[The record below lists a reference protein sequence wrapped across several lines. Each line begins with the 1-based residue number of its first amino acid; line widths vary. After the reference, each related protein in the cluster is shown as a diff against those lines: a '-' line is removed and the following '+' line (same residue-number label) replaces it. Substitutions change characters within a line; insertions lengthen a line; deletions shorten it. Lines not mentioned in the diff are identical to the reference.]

1 MQVHGAV
8 FVCKIWKE
16 RDFLPDLIIAEK
28 PSVARTISKVL
39 GVTAR
44 RDGYLEG
51 SGWIV
56 SWCVGHL
63 VELAPPGAYDPR
75 FDHWSRADL
84 PILPERWKY
93 LVSSSTKKQ
102 FDVLCELMHR
112 ADVDRI
118 VCATDAGRE
127 GELIFRLVYQE
138 CGCRKPV
145 SRLWI
150 SSMEDAAIRAGFEN
164 LRPSTEYD
172 SLYKAALCRER
183 ADWLVGINATRL
195 FSCLC
200 GVTLN
205 VGRVMTPTLAMTV
218 EREVAIMAFKPEPF
232 YIIQLQTGGCMAS
245 SDRFKDKSHAETL
258 LAECRKSSWTVVQK
272 TERKEKSERPPALYD
287 LTTLQRDANRLL
299 GFSAQQTLDYTQAL
313 YEKKLV
319 TYPRTD
325 SRYLTEDMAAGLPGL
340 VMDTAAAFGFRGAIP
355 VHTKQ
360 SINDKKVSDHHAIL
374 PTQSVAGADLSFL
387 PVGEASIL
395 RLIAARLLAAVGEP
409 HRYAET
415 VVQIECAGQ
424 IFTAK
429 GRTVLDEG
437 WKAVEQQLLGG
448 PNKDSVPDALPD
460 VLEQTT
466 LPVLSAEL
474 KEGRTTPLK
483 HFTEDTL
490 LAAME
495 SASAEAMPEDAERRG
510 IGTPATRA
518 ATIEKLVQKGFL
530 AREGGG
536 KAKHLIPTEKGRA
549 LIAAMPEQ
557 LKSPAMTADWETKLT
572 QIEKGQY
579 APENFMEEIESMM
592 KNLVNQYAN
601 TPNAPAR
608 AGPGASVIGTC
619 PHCGRQVAEREKG
632 FFCASRECRFVIWKD
647 NAFFNRLGKRP
658 TRQVVDKLLRDGRAR
673 LKDCKSQRTGKTYN
687 ASVLMTTEADGRA
700 KFSLE
705 FENGGAA
712 R

>member
-1 MQVHGAV
+1 MYN
-8 FVCKIWKE
+8 
-16 RDFLPDLIIAEK
+16 LIVTEK

-39 GVTAR
+39 SVTAR
-44 RDGYLEG
+44 HDGYLEG
-51 SGWIV
+51 GGYLV

-75 FDHWSRADL
+75 LERWDRADL
-84 PILPERWKY
+84 PILPERWQY
-93 LVSSSTKKQ
+93 LVSSSTQKQ
-102 FDVLCELMHR
+102 FDILCKLMHR

-127 GELIFRLVYQE
+127 GELIFRLVYHQ
-138 CGCRKPV
+138 CNCRKPV

-150 SSMEDAAIRAGFEN
+150 SSMEDAAIRAGFAN
-164 LRPSTEYD
+164 LKPSTEYD

-195 FSCLC
+195 FSCLH

-218 EREVAIMAFKPEPF
+218 EREAAIAAFKPEPF

-245 SDRFKDKSHAETL
+245 SERFKDKTQAEDL
-258 LAECRKSSWTVVQK
+258 LAKCRKSSRVLVQK
-272 TERKEKSERPPALYD
+272 SECKERSERPSALYD

-299 GFSAQQTLDYTQAL
+299 GYSAQQTLDYTQAL

-340 VMDTAAAFGFRGAIP
+340 VMDTAVAFGFRGAIP
-355 VHTKQ
+355 VHAKQ
-360 SINDKKVSDHHAIL
+360 VINNQKVSDHHAIL
-374 PTQSVAGADLSFL
+374 PTQSVAGADLSSL
-387 PVGEASIL
+387 PAGEASVL
-395 RLIAARLLAAVGEP
+395 RLVAARLLAAVGEP
-409 HRYAET
+409 YRYAET
-415 VVQIECAGQ
+415 TVQFECAGQ
-424 IFTAK
+424 TFTAK
-429 GRTVLDEG
+429 GKTVLEEG
-437 WKAVEQQLLGG
+437 WKAVERAILGDTAEKIEE
-448 PNKDSVPDALPD
+448 NLDVPPEQAALAI
-460 VLEQTT
+460 
-466 LPVLSAEL
+466 LSAEL
-474 KEGRTTPLK
+474 KEGRTTPPK

-495 SASAEAMPEDAERRG
+495 TVGKEDMREEVERRG

-530 AREGGG
+530 SREGGG
-536 KAKHLIPTEKGRA
+536 KTKYLIPTEKGCA

-557 LKSPAMTADWETKLT
+557 LKSPAMTAAWEKKLLE
-572 QIEKGQY
+572 IERNNY
-579 APENFMEEIESMM
+579 TPEQFMEEIETMM
-592 KNLVNQYAN
+592 KSLVNQYVN
-601 TPNAPAR
+601 VPNAPAR
-608 AGPGASVIGTC
+608 VTSGAPAVGTC
-619 PHCGRQVAEREKG
+619 PHCGSDVAEREKG
-632 FFCASRECRFVIWKD
+632 WFCTSRECRFVIWKD
-647 NAFFNRLGKRP
+647 NAFFTRLGKRP

-705 FENGGAA
+705 FENGGA

>member
-1 MQVHGAV
+1 MHN
-8 FVCKIWKE
+8 
-16 RDFLPDLIIAEK
+16 LIITEK

-39 GVTAR
+39 GVTTR

-51 SGWIV
+51 GGYLI

-75 FDHWSRADL
+75 LERWNRTDL
-84 PILPERWKY
+84 PILPEKWQY

-102 FDVLCELMHR
+102 FDVLCKLMHR

-127 GELIFRLVYQE
+127 GELIFRLVYHQ

-150 SSMEDAAIRAGFEN
+150 SSMEDAAIRAGFAN
-164 LRPSTEYD
+164 LKPSTEYD

-195 FSCLC
+195 FSCLH

-218 EREVAIMAFKPEPF
+218 EREAAIAAFKPEPF

-245 SDRFKDKSHAETL
+245 SERFKEKAQAEEL
-258 LAECRKSSWTVVQK
+258 LAECRKSSRALVQK
-272 TERKEKSERPPALYD
+272 SERREKSERPPALYD

-299 GFSAQQTLDYTQAL
+299 GYSAQQTLDYTQAL

-340 VMDTAAAFGFRGAIP
+340 VMDTAVAFGFRGAIP
-355 VHTKQ
+355 VHAKQ
-360 SINDKKVSDHHAIL
+360 VIHNQKVSDHHAIL
-374 PTQSVAGADLSFL
+374 PTQSVAGADISSL
-387 PVGEASIL
+387 PAGEASIL
-395 RLIAARLLAAVGEP
+395 RLIVARLLAAVGEP
-409 HRYAET
+409 YCYAET
-415 VVQIECAGQ
+415 TVQIECAGQ
-424 IFTAK
+424 TFTAK
-429 GRTVLDEG
+429 GKTVLDEG
-437 WKAVEQQLLGG
+437 WKAVERAILGDTAEKVEE
-448 PNKDSVPDALPD
+448 NLE
-460 VLEQTT
+460 VLTEVQDKET
-466 LPVLSAEL
+466 LPILDAQL
-474 KEGRTTPLK
+474 KEGRTTPPK
-483 HFTEDTL
+483 HYTEDTL

-495 SASAEAMPEDAERRG
+495 TAGTETMPEEAERRG

-530 AREGGG
+530 AREGNG
-536 KAKHLIPTEKGRA
+536 KTKHLIPTEKGCA
-549 LIAAMPEQ
+549 LIVAMPEQ
-557 LKSPAMTADWETKLT
+557 LKSPAMTAEWEKKLAEMERNNYT
-572 QIEKGQY
+572 
-579 APENFMEEIESMM
+579 PEQFMEEIESMM
-592 KNLVNQYAN
+592 KSLVNQYAN
-601 TPNAPAR
+601 APNAPAK
-608 AGPGASVIGTC
+608 AASGAPVVGTC
-619 PHCGRQVAEREKG
+619 PHCGSDVAEREKG
-632 FFCASRECRFVIWKD
+632 WFCTSRECRFVIWKD
-647 NAFFNRLGKRP
+647 NAFFTRLGKRP

-687 ASVLMTTEADGRA
+687 ASVILTTEADGRA

-705 FENGGAA
+705 FENGGA

>member
-1 MQVHGAV
+1 MHN
-8 FVCKIWKE
+8 
-16 RDFLPDLIIAEK
+16 LIVTEK

-39 GVTAR
+39 GATTR

-51 SGWIV
+51 GGYLV

-63 VELAPPGAYDPR
+63 VELAPPGVYDPR
-75 FDHWSRADL
+75 LERWDRADL
-84 PILPERWKY
+84 PILPERWQY

-102 FDVLCELMHR
+102 FDVLCKLMHR
-112 ADVDRI
+112 LDVDRI

-127 GELIFRLVYQE
+127 GELIFRLVYHQ
-138 CGCRKPV
+138 CGGRKPV

-164 LRPSTEYD
+164 LKPSTEYD
-172 SLYKAALCRER
+172 ALYKAALCRER

-195 FSCLC
+195 FSCLH

-218 EREVAIMAFKPEPF
+218 EREASIASFRPEPF
-232 YIIQLQTGGCMAS
+232 YMVMLKMEDCMAS
-245 SDRFKDKSHAETL
+245 SERFKDKSQAEEL
-258 LAECRKSSWTVVQK
+258 LAECRKISQALVQK
-272 TERKEKSERPPALYD
+272 SERKEKSERPPALYD

-299 GFSAQQTLDYTQAL
+299 GYSAQQTLDYTQSL

-340 VMDTAAAFGFRGAIP
+340 AMDTAVAFGFRGAIP
-355 VHTKQ
+355 VHAKQ
-360 SINDKKVSDHHAIL
+360 VIHNQKVSDHHAIL
-374 PTQSVAGADLSFL
+374 PTQSVTGADLSSL
-387 PVGEASIL
+387 PAGEASIL
-395 RLIAARLLAAVGEP
+395 RLIAARLLSAVGEP
-409 HRYAET
+409 SRYAET
-415 VVQIECAGQ
+415 TVQFECAGQ
-424 IFTAK
+424 TFTAK

-437 WKAVEQQLLGG
+437 WKAVERAVLGDTAE
-448 PNKDSVPDALPD
+448 KDNENLD
-460 VLEQTT
+460 VLTEAQDKKT
-466 LPVLSAEL
+466 LPILDAQL
-474 KEGRTTPLK
+474 KEGRTTPPK

-495 SASAEAMPEDAERRG
+495 SAGADTMPEEAERRG

-530 AREGGG
+530 TREGGG
-536 KAKHLIPTEKGRA
+536 KAKHLIPSEKGRT

-557 LKSPAMTADWETKLT
+557 LKSPAMTAEWETKLT

-579 APENFMEEIESMM
+579 APEQFMEEIESMM
-592 KNLVNQYAN
+592 KSLVNQYAN
-601 TPNAPAR
+601 TPNAPAK
-608 AGPGASVIGTC
+608 AANGAPVVGTC
-619 PHCGRQVAEREKG
+619 PHCGSEVAEREKG

-687 ASVLMTTEADGRA
+687 ASVLMTTEDDGRA

-705 FENGGAA
+705 FENGGA

>member
-1 MQVHGAV
+1 MYN
-8 FVCKIWKE
+8 
-16 RDFLPDLIIAEK
+16 LIITEK

-63 VELAPPGAYDPR
+63 VELAPPSVYDPR
-75 FDHWSRADL
+75 FDRWDRADL
-84 PILPERWKY
+84 PILPEQWQY

-102 FDVLCELMHR
+102 FDVLCKLMHR
-112 ADVDRI
+112 VDVDCI

-127 GELIFRLVYQE
+127 GELIFRLVYHQS
-138 CGCRKPV
+138 GCTKPFA
-145 SRLWI
+145 RLWI
-150 SSMEDAAIRAGFEN
+150 SSMEDAAIRAGFAN
-164 LRPSTEYD
+164 LKPSTEYD
-172 SLYKAALCRER
+172 LLYKAALCRER

-195 FSCLC
+195 FSCLY

-218 EREVAIMAFKPEPF
+218 EREAVITAFKPEPF

-245 SDRFKDKSHAETL
+245 SERFKEKAQAEAL
-258 LAECRKSSWTVVQK
+258 LAECRKLGQAVVQK
-272 TERKEKSERPPALYD
+272 SERKERFERPPALYD

-355 VHTKQ
+355 VHAKQ
-360 SINDKKVSDHHAIL
+360 VINDKKVSDHHAIL
-374 PTQSVAGADLSFL
+374 PTQSVAKADLSSL
-387 PVGEASIL
+387 PVGEANIL

-415 VVQIECAGQ
+415 VVLFECAGQ
-424 IFTAK
+424 TFTAK
-429 GRTVLDEG
+429 GKTVLDEG
-437 WKAVEQQLLGG
+437 WKAIERQVLGG
-448 PNKDSVPDALPD
+448 PDRDSVPDALPD

-474 KEGRTTPLK
+474 KEGHTTPPK

-495 SASAEAMPEDAERRG
+495 SAGAETMPEDAERRG

-518 ATIEKLVQKGFL
+518 ATIEKLLQKGFL
-530 AREGGG
+530 VREGGG
-536 KAKHLIPTEKGRA
+536 KTKHLLPTEKGRA

-579 APENFMEEIESMM
+579 APENFMKEIETMM

-601 TPNAPAR
+601 TPSTPAK
-608 AGPGASVIGTC
+608 AATGASVIGTC
-619 PHCGRQVAEREKG
+619 PHCGGQVAEREKG
-632 FFCASRECRFVIWKD
+632 FFCSSRECRFVIWKD
-647 NAFFNRLGKRP
+647 NTFFGRLGKRP

-705 FENGGAA
+705 FENGGA

>member
-1 MQVHGAV
+1 MHN
-8 FVCKIWKE
+8 
-16 RDFLPDLIIAEK
+16 LIITEK

-39 GVTAR
+39 GATTR

-51 SGWIV
+51 GGYFI

-63 VELAPPGAYDPR
+63 VELAPPGVYDPR
-75 FDHWSRADL
+75 LERWDRADL
-84 PILPERWKY
+84 PILPERWQY

-102 FDVLCELMHR
+102 FDVLCKLMHR
-112 ADVDRI
+112 SDVDRI

-127 GELIFRLVYQE
+127 GELIFRLVYHQ

-164 LRPSTEYD
+164 LKPSTEYD

-195 FSCLC
+195 FSCLH

-218 EREVAIMAFKPEPF
+218 EREASIAAFKPEPF

-245 SDRFKDKSHAETL
+245 SERFKEKAQAEKL
-258 LAECRKSSWTVVQK
+258 LAECRKSSQALVQK
-272 TERKEKSERPPALYD
+272 SERKEKSERPPALYD

-299 GFSAQQTLDYTQAL
+299 GYSAQQTLDYTQSL

-355 VHTKQ
+355 VHAKQ
-360 SINDKKVSDHHAIL
+360 VINNKKVSDHHAIL
-374 PTQSVAGADLSFL
+374 PTQSVAGADLSSL
-387 PVGEASIL
+387 PAGEASIL

-409 HRYAET
+409 YRYAET
-415 VVQIECAGQ
+415 TVQFECAGQ
-424 IFTAK
+424 TFTAK

-437 WKAVEQQLLGG
+437 WKAVERAILGDTAE
-448 PNKDSVPDALPD
+448 KVKETLD
-460 VLEQTT
+460 VLTEAQDKKT
-466 LPVLSAEL
+466 LPILDAQL
-474 KEGRTTPLK
+474 KEGRTTPPK

-495 SASAEAMPEDAERRG
+495 TAGAETMPEEAERRG

-530 AREGGG
+530 SREGGG
-536 KAKHLIPTEKGRA
+536 KTKHLIPTEKGRY

-557 LKSPAMTADWETKLT
+557 LRSPAMTAVWEKKLLE
-572 QIEKGQY
+572 IERNNY
-579 APENFMEEIESMM
+579 TPEQFMEEIESMM
-592 KNLVNQYAN
+592 KSLGNQYAN
-601 TPNAPAR
+601 TPSAPAK
-608 AGPGASVIGTC
+608 AANGAPVVGTC
-619 PHCGRQVAEREKG
+619 PHCGSEVAEREKG
-632 FFCASRECRFVIWKD
+632 FFCSNRECRFVVWED
-647 NAFFNRLGKRP
+647 NTFFTRLGKRP

-700 KFSLE
+700 KFSME
-705 FENGGAA
+705 FENGGA

>member
-1 MQVHGAV
+1 MHN
-8 FVCKIWKE
+8 
-16 RDFLPDLIIAEK
+16 LIITEK

-51 SGWIV
+51 GGYLI

-63 VELAPPGAYDPR
+63 VELAPPGVYDPR
-75 FDHWSRADL
+75 LERWDRADL
-84 PILPERWKY
+84 PILPERWQY

-102 FDVLCELMHR
+102 FDILCKLMHW

-118 VCATDAGRE
+118 ICATDAGRE
-127 GELIFRLVYQE
+127 GELIFRLVYHQ
-138 CGCRKPV
+138 CNCRKPV

-150 SSMEDAAIRAGFEN
+150 SSMEDAAIRAGFAN
-164 LRPSTEYD
+164 LKPSTEYD

-195 FSCLC
+195 FSCLH

-218 EREVAIMAFKPEPF
+218 EREAAIAAFKPEPF

-245 SDRFKDKSHAETL
+245 SERFKDKTQAEDL
-258 LAECRKSSWTVVQK
+258 LAKCRKSSRVLVQK
-272 TERKEKSERPPALYD
+272 SECKERSERPSALYD

-299 GFSAQQTLDYTQAL
+299 GYSAQQTLDYTQAL

-340 VMDTAAAFGFRGAIP
+340 VMDTAVAFGFRGAIP
-355 VHTKQ
+355 VHAKQ
-360 SINDKKVSDHHAIL
+360 VINNKKVSDHHAIL
-374 PTQSVAGADLSFL
+374 PTQSVAGADLSSL

-409 HRYAET
+409 YRYAET
-415 VVQIECAGQ
+415 TVQFECTGQ
-424 IFTAK
+424 TFTAK
-429 GRTVLDEG
+429 GKTVLDEG
-437 WKAVEQQLLGG
+437 WKAIERAILGDTAEKIEE
-448 PNKDSVPDALPD
+448 NLD
-460 VLEQTT
+460 VLTEAQNGETHPI
-466 LPVLSAEL
+466 LDAEL
-474 KEGRTTPLK
+474 KEGRTTPPK

-495 SASAEAMPEDAERRG
+495 TVGKEDMREEVERRG

-536 KAKHLIPTEKGRA
+536 KTKHLIPTEKGCA

-557 LKSPAMTADWETKLT
+557 LKSPAMTAAWEKKLLE
-572 QIEKGQY
+572 IERNNY
-579 APENFMEEIESMM
+579 TPEQFMEEIESMM
-592 KNLVNQYAN
+592 KMLVNQYAN
-601 TPNAPAR
+601 TPNAPAK
-608 AGPGASVIGTC
+608 AASGAPVVGTC
-619 PHCGRQVAEREKG
+619 PHCGSDVAEREKG
-632 FFCASRECRFVIWKD
+632 WFCTSRECRFVIWKD
-647 NAFFNRLGKRP
+647 NAFFNRLGKCP

-687 ASVLMTTEADGRA
+687 ATVMLTTEADGRA

-705 FENGGAA
+705 FENGGA

>member
-1 MQVHGAV
+1 MHN
-8 FVCKIWKE
+8 
-16 RDFLPDLIIAEK
+16 LIVTEK
-28 PSVARTISKVL
+28 PSVAHTISKVL
-39 GVTAR
+39 GATIR

-51 SGWIV
+51 GGWLV

-63 VELAPPGAYDPR
+63 VELAPPGVYDSR
-75 FDHWSRADL
+75 LERWNRADL
-84 PILPERWKY
+84 PILPERWQY

-102 FDVLCELMHR
+102 FDVLCKLMHR

-127 GELIFRLVYQE
+127 GELIFRLVYHQ
-138 CGCRKPV
+138 CNCRKPV

-164 LRPSTEYD
+164 LKPSTEYD

-195 FSCLC
+195 FSCLH

-205 VGRVMTPTLAMTV
+205 VGRVMTLTLAMTV
-218 EREVAIMAFKPEPF
+218 EREAAIEAFHPEPF
-232 YIIQLQTGGCMAS
+232 YTILLKMEDCMAS
-245 SDRFKDKSHAETL
+245 SERFKDKSQAEEL
-258 LAECRKSSWTVVQK
+258 LAECRKSSRVLVQK
-272 TERKEKSERPPALYD
+272 SERKEKSERPPALYD

-299 GFSAQQTLDYTQAL
+299 GYSAQQTLDYTQAL

-340 VMDTAAAFGFRGAIP
+340 VMDTAVAFGFRGAIP
-355 VHTKQ
+355 VHAKQ
-360 SINDKKVSDHHAIL
+360 VINNQKVSDHHAIL
-374 PTQSVAGADLSFL
+374 PTQSVTGADLSSL
-387 PVGEASIL
+387 PAGEASVL
-395 RLIAARLLAAVGEP
+395 RLIAARLLSAVGEP
-409 HRYAET
+409 YRYAEIT
-415 VVQIECAGQ
+415 VQFECAGQ
-424 IFTAK
+424 TFTAK
-429 GRTVLDEG
+429 GKTVLDEG
-437 WKAVEQQLLGG
+437 WKAIERAILGDTTEKG
-448 PNKDSVPDALPD
+448 NENLG
-460 VLEQTT
+460 VLTEVQDKET
-466 LPVLSAEL
+466 LPILDAQL
-474 KEGRTTPLK
+474 KEGRTTPPK

-495 SASAEAMPEDAERRG
+495 SAGADSMPEEAERRG

-536 KAKHLIPTEKGRA
+536 KAKHLIPSEKGRT

-557 LKSPAMTADWETKLT
+557 LKSPAMTAEWETKLT

-579 APENFMEEIESMM
+579 APEQFMEEIESMM
-592 KNLVNQYAN
+592 KSLVNQYAN
-601 TPNAPAR
+601 TPNAPAK
-608 AGPGASVIGTC
+608 AASGAPVVGTC
-619 PHCGRQVAEREKG
+619 PHCGSEVAEREKG
-632 FFCASRECRFVIWKD
+632 FFCVSRECRFVIWKD
-647 NAFFNRLGKRP
+647 NAFFARLGKRP

-705 FENGGAA
+705 FENGGV

>member
-1 MQVHGAV
+1 MHN
-8 FVCKIWKE
+8 
-16 RDFLPDLIIAEK
+16 LIITEK

-39 GVTAR
+39 GATTR

-51 SGWIV
+51 GGYLI

-63 VELAPPGAYDPR
+63 VELAPPGVYDPR
-75 FDHWSRADL
+75 LERWDRADL
-84 PILPERWKY
+84 PILPERWQY

-102 FDVLCELMHR
+102 FDILCKLMHR
-112 ADVDRI
+112 PDVDRI

-127 GELIFRLVYQE
+127 GELIFRLVYHQ

-150 SSMEDAAIRAGFEN
+150 SSMEDAAIRAGFAN
-164 LRPSTEYD
+164 LKPSTEYD
-172 SLYKAALCRER
+172 ALYKAALCRER

-195 FSCLC
+195 FSCLH

-218 EREVAIMAFKPEPF
+218 EREAAIAAFKPEPF

-245 SDRFKDKSHAETL
+245 SERFKDKSQAEEL
-258 LAECRKSSWTVVQK
+258 LAECRKSSQAVVQK
-272 TERKEKSERPPALYD
+272 SECKEKSERPPALYD

-299 GFSAQQTLDYTQAL
+299 GYSAQQTLDYTQAL

-355 VHTKQ
+355 VHAKQ
-360 SINDKKVSDHHAIL
+360 VINNKKVSDHHAIL
-374 PTQSVAGADLSFL
+374 PTQSVAGADLSSL
-387 PVGEASIL
+387 PAGEASIL
-395 RLIAARLLAAVGEP
+395 RLIVTRLLAAVGEP
-409 HRYAET
+409 YRYAET
-415 VVQIECAGQ
+415 TVQFECAGQ
-424 IFTAK
+424 TFTAK

-437 WKAVEQQLLGG
+437 WKAVERAVFGDIAEKVEENL
-448 PNKDSVPDALPD
+448 D
-460 VLEQTT
+460 VLTEAQDKKT
-466 LPVLSAEL
+466 LPIMDAQL
-474 KEGRTTPLK
+474 KEGRTAPPK

-495 SASAEAMPEDAERRG
+495 SAGAETKVNCPNGAREGGLGRMPEEAERRG

-530 AREGGG
+530 TREGGG
-536 KAKHLIPTEKGRA
+536 KAKHLIPSEKGRT

-557 LKSPAMTADWETKLT
+557 LKSPAMTAEWEKKLAEMERNNYT
-572 QIEKGQY
+572 
-579 APENFMEEIESMM
+579 PEQFMEEIESMM
-592 KNLVNQYAN
+592 KSLVNQYAN
-601 TPNAPAR
+601 TLNAPAK
-608 AGPGASVIGTC
+608 AANGVPVVGTC
-619 PHCGRQVAEREKG
+619 PHCGSEVAEREKG

-687 ASVLMTTEADGRA
+687 ATVLLTTEADGRA
-700 KFSLE
+700 KLSLE
-705 FENGGAA
+705 FENGGA

>member
-1 MQVHGAV
+1 MHN
-8 FVCKIWKE
+8 
-16 RDFLPDLIIAEK
+16 LIVTEK
-28 PSVARTISKVL
+28 PSVAQAIGKVL
-39 GVTAR
+39 GATAR
-44 RDGYLEG
+44 RNGYLEG
-51 SGWIV
+51 GGYLI

-75 FDHWSRADL
+75 LERWDRTDL
-84 PILPERWKY
+84 PILPEKWQY
-93 LVSSSTKKQ
+93 LVSSSTKRQ
-102 FDVLCELMHR
+102 FDVLCKLMHW

-127 GELIFRLVYQE
+127 GELIFRLVYHQ
-138 CGCRKPV
+138 CNCRKPV

-150 SSMEDAAIRAGFEN
+150 SSMEDAAIRAGFAN
-164 LRPSTEYD
+164 LKSSTEYD

-195 FSCLC
+195 FSCLH

-218 EREVAIMAFKPEPF
+218 EREAVIASFRPEPF
-232 YIIQLQTGGCMAS
+232 YMVLLKMEDCMAS
-245 SDRFKDKSHAETL
+245 SERFKDKSQAEEL
-258 LAECRKSSWTVVQK
+258 LAECRKSSQAVVQK
-272 TERKEKSERPPALYD
+272 SECKEKSERPPALYD

-299 GFSAQQTLDYTQAL
+299 GYSAQQTLDYTQAL

-355 VHTKQ
+355 VHGKQ
-360 SINDKKVSDHHAIL
+360 VINSKKVSDHHAIL
-374 PTQSVAGADLSFL
+374 PTQSVAGADLSSL
-387 PVGEASIL
+387 PAGEASIL
-395 RLIAARLLAAVGEP
+395 RLIVTRLLAAVGEP
-409 HRYAET
+409 YRYAET
-415 VVQIECAGQ
+415 TVQFECAGQ
-424 IFTAK
+424 TFTAK

-437 WKAVEQQLLGG
+437 WKAVERAVFGDIAEKVEENL
-448 PNKDSVPDALPD
+448 D
-460 VLEQTT
+460 VLTEAQDKKT
-466 LPVLSAEL
+466 LPIMDAQL
-474 KEGRTTPLK
+474 KEGRTAPPK

-495 SASAEAMPEDAERRG
+495 SAGADTMPEEAERRG

-530 AREGGG
+530 SREGGG
-536 KAKHLIPTEKGRA
+536 KAKHLIPSEKGRT

-557 LKSPAMTADWETKLT
+557 LKSPAMTAEWETKLT

-579 APENFMEEIESMM
+579 APEQFMEEIETMM
-592 KNLVNQYAN
+592 KSLVNQYAN
-601 TPNAPAR
+601 TPNAPAK
-608 AGPGASVIGTC
+608 AASGAPVVGTC
-619 PHCGRQVAEREKG
+619 PHCGSEVAEREKG
-632 FFCASRECRFVIWKD
+632 WFCTSRECRFVIWKD
-647 NAFFNRLGKRP
+647 NAFFTRLGKRP

-705 FENGGAA
+705 FENGGA

>member
-1 MQVHGAV
+1 MYN
-8 FVCKIWKE
+8 
-16 RDFLPDLIIAEK
+16 LIITEK
-28 PSVARTISKVL
+28 PLVARTISKAL
-39 GVTAR
+39 GVTTR

-51 SGWIV
+51 SGWLV

-84 PILPERWKY
+84 PILPEKWQY

-102 FDVLCELMHR
+102 FDVLCKLMHR
-112 ADVDRI
+112 PDVDRI

-138 CGCRKPV
+138 CGCRKAV

-164 LRPSTEYD
+164 LKPSAEYD
-172 SLYKAALCRER
+172 LLYKAALCRER

-195 FSCLC
+195 FSCLR

-218 EREVAIMAFKPEPF
+218 EREAAIAAFQPEPF

-245 SDRFKDKSHAETL
+245 SERFKEKAQAEVL
-258 LAECRKSSWTVVQK
+258 LAECRKLGQAVVQK
-272 TERKEKSERPPALYD
+272 TERKKKSERPPALYD

-299 GFSAQQTLDYTQAL
+299 GFSAQQTLYYAQAL

-340 VMDTAAAFGFRGAIP
+340 VMDTAAVFGFRGAIP
-355 VHTKQ
+355 VHTGQ
-360 SINDKKVSDHHAIL
+360 VINDKKVSDHHAIL
-374 PTQSVAGADLSFL
+374 PTQSVTGADLSSL
-387 PVGEASIL
+387 PAGEASIF

-409 HRYAET
+409 YRYAET
-415 VVQIECAGQ
+415 TVQIECAGQ
-424 IFTAK
+424 TFTAK
-429 GRTVLDEG
+429 GKTVLDEG
-437 WKAVEQQLLGG
+437 WKAVEWAILGDTAEKVEE
-448 PNKDSVPDALPD
+448 NLD
-460 VLEQTT
+460 VLTEAQCKET
-466 LPVLSAEL
+466 LPVLSAKL
-474 KEGRTTPLK
+474 KEGRTTPPK

-495 SASAEAMPEDAERRG
+495 SAGAEAMPEDAERRG

-530 AREGGG
+530 VREGGG
-536 KAKHLIPTEKGRA
+536 KVKHLIPTEKGRA

-579 APENFMEEIESMM
+579 APENFMEEIETMM

-601 TPNAPAR
+601 TPNAPAK
-608 AGPGASVIGTC
+608 AANGAPVVGAC
-619 PHCGRQVAEREKG
+619 PHCGSDVAEREKG
-632 FFCASRECRFVIWKD
+632 FFCSSRECRFVIWKD
-647 NAFFNRLGKRP
+647 NAFFARLGKRP

-687 ASVLMTTEADGRA
+687 ASVLLTAEADGRA

-705 FENGGAA
+705 FENGGA

>member
-1 MQVHGAV
+1 MYN
-8 FVCKIWKE
+8 
-16 RDFLPDLIIAEK
+16 LIITEK

-44 RDGYLEG
+44 RNGYLEG
-51 SGWIV
+51 GGYLV

-63 VELAPPGAYDPR
+63 VELAPPGVYDPR
-75 FDHWSRADL
+75 FDRWSRADL
-84 PILPERWKY
+84 PILPKRWQY

-102 FDVLCELMHR
+102 FEALRSLMHR
-112 ADVDRI
+112 SDVDRI

-150 SSMEDAAIRAGFEN
+150 SSMEDTAIRAGFAN
-164 LRPSTEYD
+164 LKPSTGYD

-183 ADWLVGINATRL
+183 ADWIVGINATRL
-195 FSCLC
+195 FSCLH

-218 EREVAIMAFKPEPF
+218 EREAAIMAFKPEPF
-232 YIIQLQTGGCMAS
+232 YAVLLQMEDCMAS
-245 SDRFKDKSHAETL
+245 SERFKEKAQAEAL
-258 LAECRKSSWTVVQK
+258 LAECRKLGQAVVQK
-272 TERKEKSERPPALYD
+272 SERKEKAERPPALYD
-287 LTTLQRDANRLL
+287 LTTLQRDANRQL
-299 GFSAQQTLDYTQAL
+299 GYSAQQTLDYTQSL

-325 SRYLTEDMAAGLPGL
+325 SRYLTGDMEPGL
-340 VMDTAAAFGFRGAIP
+340 SELVRQVAARFGVMSEIP
-355 VHTKQ
+355 VHTGQ
-360 SINDKKVSDHHAIL
+360 VINDKKVSDHHAIL
-374 PTQSVAGADLSFL
+374 PTQSVARADLSSL
-387 PVGEASIL
+387 PAGEASIL

-415 VVQIECAGQ
+415 TVQIECAGQ
-424 IFTAK
+424 TFTAK
-429 GRTVLDEG
+429 GKTVLDEG
-437 WKAVEQQLLGG
+437 WKTIEQAILG
-448 PNKDSVPDALPD
+448 DAAEKGEENLD
-460 VLEQTT
+460 VLTEVQDKET

-474 KEGRTTPLK
+474 KEGRTTPPK

-518 ATIEKLVQKGFL
+518 GIIEKLVKKGFL
-530 AREGGG
+530 VREGGG
-536 KAKHLIPTEKGRA
+536 KTKHLLPTEKGRA

-557 LKSPAMTADWETKLT
+557 LKSPAMTAEWETKLT

-579 APENFMEEIESMM
+579 VPEQFMEEIESMM
-592 KNLVNQYAN
+592 KNIVNQYAD
-601 TPNAPAR
+601 TPNAPAK
-608 AGPGASVIGTC
+608 AAPGASVIGTC
-619 PHCGRQVAEREKG
+619 PHCGGQVAEREKG
-632 FFCASRECRFVIWKD
+632 FFCSSPPGRWWINSCGTAAPVSRTARAS
-647 NAFFNRLGKRP
+647 APARP
-658 TRQVVDKLLRDGRAR
+658 TTPRCFSPPR
-673 LKDCKSQRTGKTYN
+673 RTGGQN
-687 ASVLMTTEADGRA
+687 LAWNLRTEVRNDAGRSGP
-700 KFSLE
+700 FFRRRERRVPDL
-705 FENGGAA
+705 AA
-712 R
+712 QRRAGDRRCAV

>member
-1 MQVHGAV
+1 MNV
-8 FVCKIWKE
+8 FIKNSTFCKSSHN
-16 RDFLPDLIIAEK
+16 LIVTEK
-28 PSVARTISKVL
+28 PSVAQAIGKVL
-39 GVTAR
+39 GATAR
-44 RDGYLEG
+44 RNGYLEG
-51 SGWIV
+51 GGYLI

-75 FDHWSRADL
+75 LERWDRTDL
-84 PILPERWKY
+84 PILPEKWQY
-93 LVSSSTKKQ
+93 LVSSSTKRQ
-102 FDVLCELMHR
+102 FDVLCKLMHW

-127 GELIFRLVYQE
+127 GELIFRLVYHQ
-138 CGCRKPV
+138 CNCRKPV

-150 SSMEDAAIRAGFEN
+150 SSMEDAAIRAGFAN
-164 LRPSTEYD
+164 LKSSTEYD

-195 FSCLC
+195 FSCLH

-218 EREVAIMAFKPEPF
+218 EREAVIASFRPEPF
-232 YIIQLQTGGCMAS
+232 YMVLLKMEDCMAS
-245 SDRFKDKSHAETL
+245 SERFKDKSQAEEL
-258 LAECRKSSWTVVQK
+258 LAECRKSSQAVVQK
-272 TERKEKSERPPALYD
+272 SECKEKSERPPALYD

-299 GFSAQQTLDYTQAL
+299 GYSAQQTLDYTQAL

-355 VHTKQ
+355 VHGKQ
-360 SINDKKVSDHHAIL
+360 VINSKKVSDHHAIL
-374 PTQSVAGADLSFL
+374 PTQSVAGADLSSL
-387 PVGEASIL
+387 PAGEASIL
-395 RLIAARLLAAVGEP
+395 RLIVTRLLAAVGEP
-409 HRYAET
+409 YRYAET
-415 VVQIECAGQ
+415 TVQFECAGQ
-424 IFTAK
+424 TFTAK

-437 WKAVEQQLLGG
+437 WKAVERAVFGDIAEKVEENL
-448 PNKDSVPDALPD
+448 D
-460 VLEQTT
+460 VLTEAQDKKT
-466 LPVLSAEL
+466 LPIMDAQL
-474 KEGRTTPLK
+474 KEGRTAPPK

-495 SASAEAMPEDAERRG
+495 SAGADTMPEEAERRG

-530 AREGGG
+530 SREGGG
-536 KAKHLIPTEKGRA
+536 KAKHLIPSEKGRT

-557 LKSPAMTADWETKLT
+557 LKSPAMTAEWETKLT

-579 APENFMEEIESMM
+579 APEQFMEEIETMM
-592 KNLVNQYAN
+592 KSLVNQYAN
-601 TPNAPAR
+601 TPNAPAK
-608 AGPGASVIGTC
+608 AASGAPVVGTC
-619 PHCGRQVAEREKG
+619 PHCGSEVAEREKG
-632 FFCASRECRFVIWKD
+632 WFCTSRECRFVIWKD
-647 NAFFNRLGKRP
+647 NAFFTRLGKRP

-705 FENGGAA
+705 FENGGA